1 MVSIL
6 VFQAHTRKTITEHL
20 RRNASQCRRIALCHH
35 LKHLGSREPT
45 TFLLIFRHTEASE
58 EHILQQRLAIIF
70 LVLTLQFLFFL
81 LVQIVTLSIQYF
93 LFQLGIELLMLQS
106 LIRYEL
112 PYLHTEKTAA
122 SRHIA
127 QNLSAIGRTDER
139 GQTRLRNIPQTFS
152 TINRDRQHL

>member
-45 TFLLIFRHTEASE
+45 TFLLIFRRTEASE
-58 EHILQQRLAIIF
+58 EYILQQRLAIIF

-81 LVQIVTLSIQYF
+81 LVQIVTLSVQYF
-93 LFQLGIELLMLQS
+93 LLQLGIELLMLQS
-106 LIRYEL
+106 LIRYECFTSTQRKRRL
-112 PYLHTEKTAA
+112 PVTSHKICRLLVVPMNEAK
-122 SRHIA
+122 
-127 QNLSAIGRTDER
+127 R
-139 GQTRLRNIPQTFS
+139 GFVTYPKRFPR
-152 TINRDRQHL
+152 

>member
-81 LVQIVTLSIQYF
+81 LVQIVTLSVQYF
-93 LFQLGIELLMLQS
+93 LLQLGIELLMLQS
-106 LIRYEL
+106 LIRYECFTSTQRKRRL
-112 PYLHTEKTAA
+112 PVTSHKICRLLVVPMNEAK
-122 SRHIA
+122 
-127 QNLSAIGRTDER
+127 R
-139 GQTRLRNIPQTFS
+139 GSVTYPKRFPR
-152 TINRDRQHL
+152 

>member
-45 TFLLIFRHTEASE
+45 TFLLIFRHTKASE

-81 LVQIVTLSIQYF
+81 LVQIVTLSVQYF
-93 LFQLGIELLMLQS
+93 LLQLGIELLMLQS
-106 LIRYEL
+106 LIRYECFTSTQRKRRL
-112 PYLHTEKTAA
+112 PVTSHKICRLLAVPMNEAK
-122 SRHIA
+122 
-127 QNLSAIGRTDER
+127 R
-139 GQTRLRNIPQTFS
+139 GSVTYPKRFPR
-152 TINRDRQHL
+152 

>member
-1 MVSIL
+1 MVGML

-106 LIRYEL
+106 LIRYECFTSTQRKRRL
-112 PYLHTEKTAA
+112 PVTSHKICRLLVVPMNEAK
-122 SRHIA
+122 
-127 QNLSAIGRTDER
+127 R
-139 GQTRLRNIPQTFS
+139 GSVTYPKRFPR
-152 TINRDRQHL
+152 

>member
-1 MVSIL
+1 MVSML

-20 RRNASQCRRIALCHH
+20 RRNASQCRRIAPCHP

-81 LVQIVTLSIQYF
+81 LVQIITLSIQYF

-106 LIRYEL
+106 LIRYECFTSTQRKRRL
-112 PYLHTEKTAA
+112 PVTSQKICRLLVVPMNEAK
-122 SRHIA
+122 
-127 QNLSAIGRTDER
+127 R
-139 GQTRLRNIPQTFS
+139 GSVTYPKRFPR
-152 TINRDRQHL
+152 